1 MAENRPCTATLDSP
15 LPAYRTV
22 LPSAPRHIGLRVFVG
37 TGVTSVFIQA
47 CTVLQ
52 GVFLARL
59 LGPTG
64 RGELA
69 AVILWPNIFAGIGS
83 LGTDIV
89 FSRMAA
95 RKHDVDT
102 ITRTAVLMSLCTAV
116 VATFACFLLL
126 PRLLPAEQANV
137 LPIARLFLLFIPIN
151 HLGMNLLAIDQGA
164 GNFRRFNIARM
175 LLYPANL
182 VLILL
187 VWFVGLGGVLPFAA
201 ALLAANAMA
210 VMYLLFSVGRSIK
223 FAGTLFSL
231 LRIGAES
238 VRFGIARMVE
248 TLYLYADKTLLL
260 WLLNVDELGLYTAA
274 VAASGVINSVATGS
288 GMVTFTIAAGSD
300 DRTGFER
307 VAEIFR
313 AVVLVWLMLGG
324 FLALTMPYLLP
335 LVFGDAFAGAVIPAI
350 LLIPAS
356 ALAGLA
362 SLLEQAMRGQ
372 GRAFVGVQGRL
383 VGLALMVP
391 VGFYASTWG
400 IVGVCLAFTTAQCA
414 TLAVLIVNTKYHYGQ
429 SFSFAALVPTL
440 GDARRVVARIAARIR
455 K

>member
-1 MAENRPCTATLDSP
+1 MAENRPYTATLDPP
-15 LPAYRTV
+15 LAYRTV
-22 LPSAPRHIGLRVFVG
+22 VSSVPKRIGLRAFVG

-52 GVFLARL
+52 GVLLARL

-69 AVILWPNIFAGIGS
+69 AVILWPNIFAGVGS

-102 ITRTAVLMSLCTAV
+102 ITRTALLMSLCTASI
-116 VATFACFLLL
+116 ATAVCFLLL
-126 PRLLPAEQANV
+126 PVLLPTEQAGV

-164 GNFRRFNIARM
+164 GNFRRFNVARM

-182 VLILL
+182 ALILI
-187 VWFVGLGGVLPFAA
+187 VWG
-201 ALLAANAMA
+201 
-210 VMYLLFSVGRSIK
+210 VGRSGVLS
-223 FAGTLFSL
+223 FAGALLTANAFAVAYLVCSIGRSVHFTGTLFSL

-238 VRFGIARMVE
+238 VKYGIARMVE

-260 WLLNVDELGLYTAA
+260 WLLNVDELGLYAAA

-288 GMVTFTIAAGSD
+288 GMVTFTIAASSD
-300 DRTGFER
+300 NRTGFGR
-307 VAEIFR
+307 VSEIFR
-313 AVVLVWLMLGG
+313 AVVLVWLILGG

-335 LVFGDAFAGAVIPAI
+335 LVFGGAYAGAVTPAI

-383 VGLALMVP
+383 AGLALMVP
-391 VGFYASTWG
+391 VGFYASIWG
-400 IVGVCLAFTTAQCA
+400 IVGVCLAFTVAQCA
-414 TLAVLIVNTKYHYGQ
+414 TLAVLVAHTKYHYGS
-429 SFSFAALVPTL
+429 SFSFFALVPTL
-440 GDARRVVARIAARIR
+440 GDARRVVARVSARIR
-455 K
+455 R